1 MPCTAIGGVAKG
13 WGNWIG
19 IRHWV
24 SDNKRYPS
32 LSWPFS
38 SFVAGWNLFGHS
50 LYSSEPGEDRRTG
63 AARPPGLVQSGGLVC
78 GPVESQCLCS
88 RCAVRMCEP
97 RIPQSPGVI
106 CVIITIITLRLQEI
120 STMASEEK
128 PCLCSMTTTDHAY
141 KEQWTRCLDTY

>member
-1 MPCTAIGGVAKG
+1 MPCPVIAGVAKG

-50 LYSSEPGEDRRTG
+50 LHSSKSSEDRRTG
-63 AARPPGLVQSGGLVC
+63 AGHQHWLSLVVSHAGQWSQSACAVC
-78 GPVESQCLCS
+78 
-88 RCAVRMCEP
+88 VRMCEP
-97 RIPQSPGVI
+97 WIPQSPGVI

-128 PCLCSMTTTDHAY
+128 PCLYSMTTIDRAHR
-141 KEQWTRCLDTY
+141 EQWTRCLDTY